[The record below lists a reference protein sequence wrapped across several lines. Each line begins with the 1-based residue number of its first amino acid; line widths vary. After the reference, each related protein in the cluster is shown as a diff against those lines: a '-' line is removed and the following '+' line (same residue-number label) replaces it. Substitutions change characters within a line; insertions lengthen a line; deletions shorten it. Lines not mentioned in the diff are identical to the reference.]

1 MKSKL
6 LVRVLPVAIL
16 LLSIPTGIAN
26 AATPTSHPTLS
37 SNQVGIQ
44 TSKSTK
50 TSKEKVL
57 QKTKAKT
64 KQTITKSPSP
74 KSTSLY
80 PRMHGDVVPPSGY
93 QRAKGYVGGV
103 DIPVGLYRYEPGADC
118 SFFIETLNKEKIS
131 NDILELRK
139 GEHLWN
145 PECPIRFGPPTFKE
159 GPLLPE
165 SSHLFGA
172 DIFPGIYHAENNL
185 SCMFALVSQEEL
197 TRDNFSV
204 WFGNLN
210 NVRDILIPADA
221 EGVYFGRDCGKITKI
236 GDSDAAAKA
245 APPGKILQDKGSG
258 KVCNVD
264 SACPIGST
272 GPGGGIVFY
281 DAGSQQSWG
290 RYLEFAPG
298 GWFGSK
304 IDPETTWCSI
314 LEPSEV
320 AKLGARLSNEIGEG
334 KANTKAIMSSC
345 KTSGAELA
353 HSFVGGGKQDWFL
366 PSKNELNELC
376 KYANGQITG
385 DSKVMCDGSG
395 TFQWRTF
402 KAGNQYMSSSL
413 GWLGGPVVTPFW
425 RQSFDGGSQS
435 DYGTGLGGAIIDTG
449 KTPGAGEFVHPIRGF

>member
-26 AATPTSHPTLS
+26 AATPTSQPTLS

-118 SFFIETLNKEKIS
+118 SFFIETLNNERIGGL
-131 NDILELRK
+131 NILELRK

-145 PECPIRFGPPTFKE
+145 PECPVRFGPPTFKE
-159 GPLLPE
+159 GLLLPD
-165 SSHLFGA
+165 SSHLVGA

-197 TRDNFSV
+197 TRDNFAV
-204 WFGNLN
+204 GFGNLN

-258 KVCNVD
+258 KICNVD

-272 GPGGGIVFY
+272 GPGGGIVFF

-353 HSFVGGGKQDWFL
+353 HSFVGEGKQDWFL

-376 KYANGQITG
+376 KYANGQLTG
-385 DSKVMCDGSG
+385 DSKVMCAGDSSG
-395 TFQWRTF
+395 TFQWRNF
-402 KAGNQYMSSSL
+402 KIKSYMSSSL
-413 GWLGGPVVTPFW
+413 GGQEFPDVVPFW
-425 RQSFDGGSQS
+425 DQSFHSGIQLILHGSINGVTNGG
-435 DYGTGLGGAIIDTG
+435 T
-449 KTPGAGEFVHPIRGF
+449 VHPIRAF

>member
-1 MKSKL
+1 MKSNL
-6 LVRVLPVAIL
+6 LVRALPVIIL
-16 LLSIPTGIAN
+16 LLPIPTGMAK
-26 AATPTSHPTLS
+26 AATPTNHPTLS

-44 TSKSTK
+44 TLKYTK
-50 TSKEKVL
+50 TSKGKVL

-64 KQTITKSPSP
+64 KQTNTKSPSP
-74 KSTSLY
+74 KPTSLY
-80 PRMHGDVVPPSGY
+80 PKMHGDVVPPSGKY
-93 QRAKGYVGGV
+93 SHYYIGGV
-103 DIPVGLYRYEPGADC
+103 DIPVGLYHSADITC
-118 SFFIETLNKEKIS
+118 NFFVETLNKEILTFY
-131 NDILELRK
+131 NIGFLELRK
-139 GEHLWN
+139 GERLRN
-145 PECPIRFGPPTFKE
+145 RKCPVTFGPPTFKE
-159 GPLLPE
+159 GPLLPG
-165 SSHLFGA
+165 SHLVGA
-172 DIFPGIYHAENNL
+172 DIFPGIYHAEYNL

-197 TRDNFSV
+197 ARDDFSV

-210 NVRDILIPADA
+210 NVRDMLIPADA
-221 EGVYFGRDCGKITKI
+221 EGVYFGRDCGTITKI
-236 GDSDAAAKA
+236 GDTDAAAKA

-258 KVCNVD
+258 KICNVD

-298 GWFGSK
+298 GWSGSK
-304 IDPETTWCSI
+304 IDSVVVPCSR

-320 AKLGARLSNEIGEG
+320 AKLGARLSEEIGEG

-385 DSKVMCDGSG
+385 DSKVICDGSG
-395 TFQWRTF
+395 TFQWRNF
-402 KAGNQYMSSSL
+402 KKDGSYVSSSL
-413 GWLGGPVVTPFW
+413 GWLGGTVVAPFW
-425 RQSFDGGSQS
+425 FQRFSAGGQISYMGDTDGVVNPGS
-435 DYGTGLGGAIIDTG
+435 
-449 KTPGAGEFVHPIRGF
+449 VHPIRAF

>member
-1 MKSKL
+1 MAK
-6 LVRVLPVAIL
+6 
-16 LLSIPTGIAN
+16 

-37 SNQVGIQ
+37 SNQVGTQ
-44 TSKSTK
+44 TSKNTK
-50 TSKEKVL
+50 TLKGKVL

-80 PRMHGDVVPPSGY
+80 PKMHGDVVPPSGSY
-93 QRAKGYVGGV
+93 SHYYIGGV
-103 DIPVGLYRYEPGADC
+103 DIPVGLYHSADITC
-118 SFFIETLNKEKIS
+118 NFFVETLNKEILTFY
-131 NDILELRK
+131 NIGFLELRK
-139 GEHLWN
+139 GERLRN
-145 PECPIRFGPPTFKE
+145 PECPVTFGPPTFKE
-159 GPLLPE
+159 GPLLLG
-165 SSHLFGA
+165 SHLVGA

-258 KVCNVD
+258 KICNVD

-272 GPGGGIVFY
+272 GPGGGIVFF

-376 KYANGQITG
+376 KYANGQLTG
-385 DSKVMCDGSG
+385 DSKVKCDGSG

-402 KAGNQYMSSSL
+402 KIGNDYMASSL
-413 GWLGGPVVTPFW
+413 GGLGGPVITPFW
-425 RQSFDGGSQS
+425 RQSFSGSDLTDYDFRGLDGREPL
-435 DYGTGLGGAIIDTG
+435 Y
-449 KTPGAGEFVHPIRGF
+449 FVHPIRGF